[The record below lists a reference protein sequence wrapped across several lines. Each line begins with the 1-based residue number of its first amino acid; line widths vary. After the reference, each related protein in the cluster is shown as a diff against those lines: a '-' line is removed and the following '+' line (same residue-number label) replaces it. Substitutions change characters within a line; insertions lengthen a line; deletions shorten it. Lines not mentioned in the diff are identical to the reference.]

1 MTNLHKSEQSGVGII
16 WQCHDCGWES
26 EPLDS
31 FVGMTPPAHGCNPEK
46 YLRIEELNT
55 IQGRT
60 ELVTERGTATAIKE
74 QDLRQTR
81 NLAADQYPNMKWR
94 HELIGNKLYILI
106 ATKTEKR

>member
-1 MTNLHKSEQSGVGII
+1 
-16 WQCHDCGWES
+16 
-26 EPLDS
+26 
-31 FVGMTPPAHGCNPEK
+31 MTPPAHGCNPEK

-74 QDLRQTR
+74 GGPLSDTQS
-81 NLAADQYPNMKWR
+81 AADQYPNMKWR